1 MNLVSPSQCSMNVGP
16 VRVSTAPVLLET
28 TSGFVIV
35 LKVINTMQTRLME
48 TGVRKVNIE
57 LDI

>member
-1 MNLVSPSQCSMNVGP
+1 MNLVSPLQFSMHVGP

-28 TSGFVIV
+28 TNGFVIV
-35 LKVINTMQTRLME
+35 LKVINTVQTRLME
-48 TGVRKVNIE
+48 TDVRKVNIQ